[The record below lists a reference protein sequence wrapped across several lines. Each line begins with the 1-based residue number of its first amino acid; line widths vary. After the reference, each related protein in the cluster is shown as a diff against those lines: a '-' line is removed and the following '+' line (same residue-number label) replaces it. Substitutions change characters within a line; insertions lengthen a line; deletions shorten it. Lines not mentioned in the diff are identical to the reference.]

1 MKIFSIWM
9 QSYEIFY
16 KKQFSRRE
24 IFIPRREINIPRR
37 GFLIPRRENKNAYA
51 DKTFLLTYWFKKYR

>member
-1 MKIFSIWM
+1 M

-16 KKQFSRRE
+16 KKQFPRRE

-37 GFLIPRRENKNAYA
+37 GFLIPRRGNKNNVMG
-51 DKTFLLTYWFKKYR
+51 KSFRKVR

>member
-1 MKIFSIWM
+1 M
-9 QSYEIFY
+9 QSYENFY

-37 GFLIPRRENKNAYA
+37 GFLIPRRGNKNNIMG
-51 DKTFLLTYWFKKYR
+51 KSFRKVR